1 VLFRNVLKREGVWNA
16 RGLDHIPYVSLDS
29 PAPLF
34 FTPLQEIYEIKRRKL
49 RVLDGGGQIGQV
61 QAQTFTCQSLVLA
74 KRRL

>member
-34 FTPLQEIYEIKRRKL
+34 LPPFRKYM
-49 RVLDGGGQIGQV
+49 R
-61 QAQTFTCQSLVLA
+61 
-74 KRRL
+74 